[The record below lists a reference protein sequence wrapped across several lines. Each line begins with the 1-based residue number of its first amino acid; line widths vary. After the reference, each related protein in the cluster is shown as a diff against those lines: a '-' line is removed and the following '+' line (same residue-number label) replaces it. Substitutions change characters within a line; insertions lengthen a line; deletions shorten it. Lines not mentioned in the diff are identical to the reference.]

1 MWVTQ
6 PGGDNKETMMLF
18 QFPPNLPLVTSSAF
32 AKGNDKTGSSV
43 KGRDGKLEE
52 GCKLEELAEGFM
64 GKLVIYKS
72 GVIKLKLGETLYD
85 VS

>member
-43 KGRDGKLEE
+43 KLEE